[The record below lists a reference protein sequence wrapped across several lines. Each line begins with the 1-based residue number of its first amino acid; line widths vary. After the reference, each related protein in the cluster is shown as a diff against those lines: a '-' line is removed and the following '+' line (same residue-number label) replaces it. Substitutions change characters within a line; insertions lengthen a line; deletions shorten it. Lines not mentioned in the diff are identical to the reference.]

1 VIESDIN
8 LLFKVFIYSSLL
20 VGCGYLLGK
29 DKGVKVGAGRAV
41 DSLCENGYLK
51 HKKQPDGNVEL
62 IKLNGEIE

>member
-1 VIESDIN
+1 MISKRYLKSTFHKSKI
-8 LLFKVFIYSSLL
+8 F
-20 VGCGYLLGK
+20 LLGK